1 MSLPTA
7 HSYIL
12 KEWKENLEAID
23 TDFLKPN
30 LLIKHISNAEDA
42 LSRDSQ
48 TLRGKEFSYNLSDIE
63 RSNIAEL
70 IKKMKSLEKTAN
82 EKLNWA
88 SKFAKFLQT
97 YPATK

>member
-23 TDFLKPN
+23 ADFLKPN
-30 LLIKHISNAEDA
+30 LLIKHISKAEDA

-48 TLRGKEFSYNLSDIE
+48 TLRGREFSNNMSEIE
-63 RSNIAEL
+63 RSNIIEL
-70 IKKMKSLEKTAN
+70 VKQMKSLEKSAN
-82 EKLNWA
+82 EKLGWA
-88 SKFAKFLQT
+88 NEFAKFLQT
-97 YPATK
+97 YPVTK

>member
-23 TDFLKPN
+23 ADFLKPN
-30 LLIKHISNAEDA
+30 LLIKHISKAGDA

-48 TLRGKEFSYNLSDIE
+48 TLRGREFSNNMSEIE
-63 RSNIAEL
+63 RSNIIEL
-70 IKKMKSLEKTAN
+70 VKKMKALEKSAN
-82 EKLNWA
+82 ENK
-88 SKFAKFLQT
+88 AKQT
-97 YPATK
+97 NSQSFCRHIP

>member
-23 TDFLKPN
+23 ADFLKPN
-30 LLIKHISNAEDA
+30 LSRAGDA

-48 TLRGKEFSYNLSDIE
+48 TLRGREFSNNISEIE
-63 RSNIAEL
+63 RSNIIEL
-70 IKKMKSLEKTAN
+70 VKKMKSLEKSAN
-82 EKLNWA
+82 EKLGWA
-88 SKFAKFLQT
+88 NEFAKFLQT
-97 YPATK
+97 YPVTN